1 MLKDYERVGWHLW
14 KKSVNM
20 YSMYS
25 TYIVQYLISS
35 DQNNIGDWLSERLY
49 LMEEALALLS
59 SFLFQSSLS
68 CKHTARM
75 DIILSSISWTN

>member
-1 MLKDYERVGWHLW
+1 
-14 KKSVNM
+14 M

-35 DQNNIGDWLSERLY
+35 DQNNTGDCLSWKVY

-59 SFLFQSSLS
+59 SFMFQPFLS